1 MVAIPPGSTTT
12 GRAATGR
19 PFSFMTTRQNSNEA
33 FYGVQNLHRGGSL
46 TLAQWQT
53 YEMLWH
59 FGPLDSKAVNEKAV
73 ASYGAQAKPPWGRQ
87 LKGLAALGL
96 VAAQGGQY
104 DVTGAGALQA
114 AASKPKKPSAKKF
127 KKGIEGLELL
137 FIKHESL
144 DDGLATPEV
153 QGVID
158 WLKGK
163 L

>member
-1 MVAIPPGSTTT
+1 
-12 GRAATGR
+12 
-19 PFSFMTTRQNSNEA
+19 MTTRQNTNEA
-33 FYGVQNLHRGGSL
+33 YYGVQKLFQGNSI
-46 TLAQWQT
+46 TLVQWQT

-59 FGPLDSKAVNEKAV
+59 YGPLDAKAVNERAV

-87 LKGLAALGL
+87 LKSLAALGL
-96 VAAQGGQY
+96 IGVAQTGGY
-104 DVTGAGALQA
+104 DVTGAGALQPVTT
-114 AASKPKKPSAKKF
+114 KPKKPSAKKF

-137 FIKHESL
+137 YIKHESL
-144 DDGLATPEV
+144 NDGLATPEV